1 MLYEIVNEE
10 GTLTTFQVPNPSLAA
25 RSVRLQPL
33 RQGDQAPLFRL
44 AQTAGNWN
52 ATLASRFRENT
63 TLTLLDLLAE
73 RPLVLSFYCPCW
85 NTYAPKHLAT
95 LREAYAKIRA
105 LGGELLVLSNDPP
118 RSLTR
123 FAERHDLPFS
133 IVSDADNAVAR
144 AFGIYSESAPVWQR
158 VAGISDDVF
167 LPAAYVIGRNRRIT
181 YDFVDENL
189 DQPLAEHLRDLLTAV
204 YAQKNG

>member
-10 GTLTTFQVPNPSLAA
+10 GTLTTFQVPNPS
-25 RSVRLQPL
+25 RSSRSARLQPL
-33 RQGDQAPLFRL
+33 RKGDQAPLFRL
-44 AQTAGNWN
+44 AKAAGSWN
-52 ATLASRFRENT
+52 DALGSLNRDNAD
-63 TLTLLDLLAE
+63 LTLLDLLTE

-95 LREAYAKIRA
+95 LRDAYAKIRA

-118 RSLTR
+118 RSVAK

-133 IVSDADNAVAR
+133 IVSDADNTVAR

-167 LPAAYVIGRNRRIT
+167 LPAAYVIGRNRRIA

-189 DQPLAEHLRDLLTAV
+189 DQSLAEQLRDLLTAV
-204 YAQKNG
+204 YAQKS

>member
-1 MLYEIVNEE
+1 MLYEIITEE
-10 GTLTTFQVPNPSLAA
+10 GTLTTFQVPNPS
-25 RSVRLQPL
+25 RSTPSPRLQPL
-33 RQGDQAPLFRL
+33 RKGDQAPLFRL
-44 AQTAGNWN
+44 TKTAGNWN
-52 ATLASRFRENT
+52 ADLASRFRENRD
-63 TLTLLDLLAE
+63 LTLLDLLE

-85 NTYAPKHLAT
+85 NTYAPRHLAT

-118 RSLTR
+118 RSLAR
-123 FAERHDLPFS
+123 FAEHHDLAFS
-133 IVSDADNAVAR
+133 LVSDVDNAVAR

-167 LPAAYVIGRNRRIT
+167 LPAAYVIGCNRRIA

-189 DQPLAEHLRDLLTAV
+189 DQPLAEHVRELLTAV
-204 YAQKNG
+204 YAQKK